1 MTNKPTTKYLILSG
15 LFIIVA
21 IALQFMVNSY
31 LKDAFAIKSLP
42 LITLIPIIFYFVVGI
57 GILKNNI
64 KGLIIISTGVFLGP
78 IIMASR
84 FDNSFYLEMLMR
96 SLGFLICILIFSA
109 KNYRPAK

>member
-57 GILKNNI
+57 GILKNHEWAL
-64 KGLIIISTGVFLGP
+64 KTH
-78 IIMASR
+78 
-84 FDNSFYLEMLMR
+84 
-96 SLGFLICILIFSA
+96 
-109 KNYRPAK
+109 